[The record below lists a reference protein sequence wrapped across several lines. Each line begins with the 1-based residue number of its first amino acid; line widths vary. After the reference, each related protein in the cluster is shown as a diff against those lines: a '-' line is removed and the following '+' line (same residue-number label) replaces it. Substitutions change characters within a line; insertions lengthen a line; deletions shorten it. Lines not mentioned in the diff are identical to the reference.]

1 MASGGTHI
9 LDFHLFW
16 SFAPAGHSL
25 LRTATYMD
33 IQEGVQLKDYT
44 TFHIGGTADF
54 FIRVRTV
61 DELKDA
67 VRFARE
73 KMLPITILGG
83 GSNMLV
89 GEQGIRGVVI
99 KMDIGGIRYEPT
111 GQYDAL
117 VHVGAGTILDA
128 LVEDTI
134 AHGYWGLENLSA
146 IPGTV
151 GATPVQN
158 VGAYGV
164 EIGSRIARVVVY
176 DTAAEKEITLP
187 ATVCAFGYR
196 TSLFKTGAGK
206 HYIITGVTFALTR
219 VPRPHIEYADL
230 RKTFGDT
237 VPSQRDIRAAL
248 IQIRGNKF
256 PDWTKVGT
264 AGSFFKNPS
273 VSKEAYA
280 TLKTKYETLPG
291 YENED
296 GSIKI
301 PLGFVIDKIIG
312 MRGVRSGDVGTYE
325 AQSLVIVNYK
335 DATAYEV
342 DIFAREIEKKV
353 FAAIGVS
360 IEREVQMFL

>member
-1 MASGGTHI
+1 MA
-9 LDFHLFW
+9 F
-16 SFAPAGHSL
+16 
-25 LRTATYMD
+25 MD

-44 TFHIGGTADF
+44 TFHIGGIADF
-54 FIRVRTV
+54 FVRVRTV
-61 DELKDA
+61 DELREA
-67 VRFARE
+67 VRFAHERQ
-73 KMLPITILGG
+73 LPITILGG
-83 GSNMLV
+83 GSNMLI

-99 KMDIGGIRYEPT
+99 KIDIEGIRYEQT
-111 GQYDAL
+111 GEYDAL
-117 VHVGAGTILDA
+117 VHVGAGMMLDA

-164 EIGSRIARVVVY
+164 EIGSRIASVAVY
-176 DTAAEKEITLP
+176 DMVDEKEITLS
-187 ATVCAFGYR
+187 AVACAFGYR
-196 TSLFKTGAGK
+196 TSLFKTDAGK
-206 HYIITGVTFALTR
+206 QYIITGVTFALTR

-237 VPSQRDIRAAL
+237 VPSQRDIRATL

-256 PDWTKVGT
+256 PDWTVVGT

-273 VSKEAYA
+273 VTKEKYA
-280 TLKTKYETLPG
+280 ALRTKYEHLPG

-312 MRGVRSGDVGTYE
+312 MRGVCVGNVGTYE
-325 AQSLVIVNYK
+325 AQSLVIVNYGG
-335 DATAYEV
+335 ATADDV
-342 DIFAREIEKKV
+342 DAFAQEIEKKV
-353 FAAIGVS
+353 FDAIGVR
-360 IEREVQMFL
+360 IEREVRMFL